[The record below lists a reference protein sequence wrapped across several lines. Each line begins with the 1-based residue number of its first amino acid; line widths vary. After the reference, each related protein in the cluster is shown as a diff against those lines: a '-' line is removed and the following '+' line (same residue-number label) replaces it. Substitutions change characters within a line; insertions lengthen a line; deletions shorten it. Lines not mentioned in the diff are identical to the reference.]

1 MPSLKTRLQKVT
13 EEIQKLRDV
22 IEEVR
27 DFNPVCNNDNKDPP
41 LKGGGGAENALQCLA
56 IDICVCCFDRTQSGY
71 GVNSDVLIL
80 KKLSGCG
87 NNSKFNLSRP
97 LY

>member
-1 MPSLKTRLQKVT
+1 MCLFQLAAIQERDLPSLKTRLQKVT

-41 LKGGGGAENALQCLA
+41 LKGGGGVGAENALQCLA
-56 IDICVCCFDRTQSGY
+56 IDICVCCFDT
-71 GVNSDVLIL
+71 LIGL
-80 KKLSGCG
+80 RVVVALTVM
-87 NNSKFNLSRP
+87 
-97 LY
+97 Y